1 MYIYIYIET
10 CVCVCVCL
18 DTLVFFFTMNGT
30 LVSQTYDIFLYDNC
44 FYHYQLVFSV
54 SRDQALDILLLM
66 PNFANPYPKAHE
78 EESPIKSKAQ
88 ILLYKR

>member
-1 MYIYIYIET
+1 MTKWDITMIVIR
-10 CVCVCVCL
+10 
-18 DTLVFFFTMNGT
+18 LV
-30 LVSQTYDIFLYDNC
+30 
-44 FYHYQLVFSV
+44 
-54 SRDQALDILLLM
+54 LM